1 MYPVVFFFLFT
12 CQCVYKTCS
21 QNKWKIFSKV
31 EDLECRVMGRKYLNL
46 LQTLTMVLATKV
58 KFKARSDTQIP
69 ARLAFP
75 WKVGN
80 KFTVF
85 VICTFK
91 FAIPMFVYC
100 R

>member
-1 MYPVVFFFLFT
+1 MFIKLVRKINGNFFKSRGPRVSRNGKKVFESPPN
-12 CQCVYKTCS
+12 V
-21 QNKWKIFSKV
+21 
-31 EDLECRVMGRKYLNL
+31 DDG
-46 LQTLTMVLATKV
+46 LATKV
-58 KFKARSDTQIP
+58 EFKARSDTQIP

-91 FAIPMFVYC
+91 FAIPMFVCC